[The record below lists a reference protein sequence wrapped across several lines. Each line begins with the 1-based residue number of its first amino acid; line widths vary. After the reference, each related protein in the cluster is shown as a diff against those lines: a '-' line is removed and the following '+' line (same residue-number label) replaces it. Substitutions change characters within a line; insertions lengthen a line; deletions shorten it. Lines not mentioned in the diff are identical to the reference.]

1 VRRRNNDHRAKA
13 TVQKKTLDV
22 ASHLFENVR
31 TIFGCQL
38 KIYFR
43 ARDLK
48 PQRRRSMPI
57 TAKQRRV
64 YEFIKGYIGS
74 NEEPPT
80 IAEIGRHFQISS
92 SASVHGILSALE
104 REGLIKR
111 TPNISRGIEIV
122 KQTANGDEDRGEI
135 PLLGTVAAGQPIE
148 AILSH
153 DTLSVPTDMQGHGRT
168 FALRVRGDSM
178 IDENIQDGDFIVVT
192 SQKTADNGQVVVALI
207 DGNYATVKKFYREP
221 DFIRLEPANPQ
232 FKPIFI
238 KTPERIQ
245 IQGVVTGLIRKYVS
259 QQALS
264 ELTH

>member
-1 VRRRNNDHRAKA
+1 
-13 TVQKKTLDV
+13 
-22 ASHLFENVR
+22 
-31 TIFGCQL
+31 
-38 KIYFR
+38 
-43 ARDLK
+43 
-48 PQRRRSMPI
+48 MPV

-64 YEFIKGYIGS
+64 FEFIRRYIES
-74 NEEPPT
+74 NHEPPT
-80 IAEIGRHFQISS
+80 IAEIGRQFQMSS
-92 SASVHGILSALE
+92 SASVHAILIALE

-111 TPNISRGIEIV
+111 IPNVSRGIQIV
-122 KQTANGDEDRGEI
+122 EQETADDETNDI

-153 DTLSVPTDMQGHGRT
+153 DSVSVPKDMQGRGRT

-178 IDENIQDGDFIVVT
+178 IDENIQDGDIIVVA

-245 IQGVVTGLIRKYVS
+245 IQGVVRGLIRKYD
-259 QQALS
+259 
-264 ELTH
+264 H

>member
-1 VRRRNNDHRAKA
+1 
-13 TVQKKTLDV
+13 
-22 ASHLFENVR
+22 
-31 TIFGCQL
+31 
-38 KIYFR
+38 
-43 ARDLK
+43 
-48 PQRRRSMPI
+48 MPV

-64 YEFIKGYIGS
+64 FEFIRRYIES
-74 NEEPPT
+74 NQEPPT
-80 IAEIGRHFQISS
+80 IAEIGRQFQMTS
-92 SASVHGILSALE
+92 SASVHAILTALE

-111 TPNISRGIEIV
+111 IPNVSRGIQIIE
-122 KQTANGDEDRGEI
+122 QETASDESNDI

-153 DTLSVPTDMQGHGRT
+153 DTVSVPKDMQGRGRT

-178 IDENIQDGDFIVVT
+178 IDENIQDGDVIVVA

-245 IQGVVTGLIRKYVS
+245 IQGVVRGLIRNYD
-259 QQALS
+259 
-264 ELTH
+264 H